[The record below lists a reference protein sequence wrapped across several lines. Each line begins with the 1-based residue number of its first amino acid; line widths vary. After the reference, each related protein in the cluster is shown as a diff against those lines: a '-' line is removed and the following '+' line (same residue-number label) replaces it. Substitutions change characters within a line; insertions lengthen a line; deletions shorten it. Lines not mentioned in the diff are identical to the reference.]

1 MNQTISVGL
10 GESASFTIQA
20 FDENE
25 EKITASLERNDGN
38 LFELSTSPNPGH
50 SNLEF
55 SDTVLFYPNTWKAQV
70 IVSDGIGPV
79 FFTVSVYIP
88 PLPCVDDKNFR
99 QKGIDARYK
108 WVGEIESRRQ
118 TQCYKDWKVRTAC
131 PI

>member
-79 FFTVSVYIP
+79 FFTVSVYIFLLYP
-88 PLPCVDDKNFR
+88 VLTMKTLG
-99 QKGIDARYK
+99 K
-108 WVGEIESRRQ
+108 
-118 TQCYKDWKVRTAC
+118 KV
-131 PI
+131 